1 MKVME
6 ELRAEHQQQLD
17 RERKAYLELKQ
28 ASSSQRQAQIR
39 IPALNLHLSGLWE
52 RCLRERHAASAVLQD
67 LDQAQQR
74 WTEHQRA
81 MEDEADDEI
90 HELTNRCG

>member
-28 ASSSQRQAQIR
+28 ASSAQRQAQIR
-39 IPALNLHLSGLWE
+39 IPALNLRLSGL
-52 RCLRERHAASAVLQD
+52 
-67 LDQAQQR
+67 
-74 WTEHQRA
+74 
-81 MEDEADDEI
+81 
-90 HELTNRCG
+90 

>member
-39 IPALNLHLSGLWE
+39 IPALNLRLSRLWE
-52 RCLRERHAASAVLQD
+52 RCLREARCLRCAAGPGPSTAEVD
-67 LDQAQQR
+67 GAPEGDGGR
-74 WTEHQRA
+74 GGR
-81 MEDEADDEI
+81 
-90 HELTNRCG
+90 